1 MTRYFNTEGLC
12 DPDFHYMVKLDDRL
26 DKIKKYYV
34 DEASESVHCGRICGK
49 QGI

>member
-26 DKIKKYYV
+26 NKIKKYFV
-34 DEASESVHCGRICGK
+34 DRGK
-49 QGI
+49 WRLRPGMPGGLM